1 MMSALWCATLD
12 LARMY
17 RDVSRRSVENNGPAI
32 VFVQNARKLWEKHC
46 LPVLPIL
53 FLYYS
58 PNSDDDERVFAF
70 STDKGAFQKFNSK
83 RVRFAV

>member
-1 MMSALWCATLD
+1 
-12 LARMY
+12 MY
-17 RDVSRRSVENNGPAI
+17 RDVSRRRVENNGPAI

-58 PNSDDDERVFAF
+58 PNSDDDERVFA
-70 STDKGAFQKFNSK
+70 KARVCQGAFQKFKSK